1 MSAMRSARD
10 LIPLGLA
17 AVGFGVFAAI
27 WAMRPP
33 VSAAP
38 PAEVFD
44 RVVVSAPV
52 QVLMTA
58 GDRFLAANF
67 ESIRAV
73 ATASDAP
80 EAAEANASF
89 AIRARRVVAQLNPC
103 HEDNYYQGN
112 ALLTWGGAV
121 AEGNDLLK
129 RAADCRSWDEVPP
142 FFYGFNQYFFLH
154 DIEGARAALETA
166 ATRATDNAAG
176 FRKFAIMLAAGE
188 LNDDSAALEFL
199 QRERAATADPKL
211 QGMLDKRVTRV
222 QGLITLRA
230 AQQRY
235 EIRFGHALTDPA
247 ALIESGEL
255 DAFPNDPLR
264 IGYEFADGRFRLKE
278 LKIAGLERP

>member
-1 MSAMRSARD
+1 MSTSRGARE
-10 LIPLGLA
+10 LIPLAIALA
-17 AVGFGVFAAI
+17 GFGVFAAI
-27 WAMRPP
+27 WALRPP
-33 VSAAP
+33 VSATP
-38 PAEVFD
+38 PTEVFD

-52 QVLMTA
+52 QVLMTG

-121 AEGNDLLK
+121 AEGNDLLR
-129 RAADCRSWDEVPP
+129 RATECRTWDEVPP

-188 LNDDSAALEFL
+188 LNDDSAALDFL
-199 QRERAATADPKL
+199 QRERAATTDPKL
-211 QGMLDKRVTRV
+211 QAMLDQRITRLE
-222 QGLITLRA
+222 GLLSLRA

-235 EIRFGHALTDPA
+235 EARFGQPLSDPA
-247 ALIESGEL
+247 ALIASGEL
-255 DAFPNDPLR
+255 DAFPKDPLR
-264 IGYEFADGRFRLKE
+264 IGYEFAEGQFRLKE

>member
-1 MSAMRSARD
+1 M
-10 LIPLGLA
+10 LPLAIALA
-17 AVGFGVFAAI
+17 GFGVFAAI
-27 WAMRPP
+27 WALRPP
-33 VSAAP
+33 VSATP

-89 AIRARRVVAQLNPC
+89 AIRARRVVAQLNPR

-129 RAADCRSWDEVPP
+129 RATDCRTWDEVPP

-154 DIEGARAALETA
+154 DVEGARAALETA

-188 LNDDSAALEFL
+188 LNDDSAALDFL
-199 QRERAATADPKL
+199 QRERAATADPRL
-211 QGMLDKRVTRV
+211 QGMLDKRITRV
-222 QGLITLRA
+222 EGLISLRA

-235 EIRFGHALTDPA
+235 EARFGQPLSDPA

-264 IGYEFADGRFRLKE
+264 IGYEFAEGQFRLKE

>member
-1 MSAMRSARD
+1 MMDSRNLA
-10 LIPLGLA
+10 PL
-17 AVGFGVFAAI
+17 AVAVAGFGLFAAI

-33 VSAAP
+33 VNAAP

-44 RVVVSAPV
+44 RVVLSAPV
-52 QVLMTA
+52 QLLLTG

-121 AEGNDLLK
+121 AEGNDLLR
-129 RAADCRSWDEVPP
+129 RATDCRFWDEVPP

-154 DIEGARAALETA
+154 DVDGARAALETA
-166 ATRATDNAAG
+166 AERATDNAAG

-188 LNDDSAALEFL
+188 LMDDSAALEFL
-199 QRERAATADPKL
+199 QREHAQTSDPKL
-211 QGMLDKRVTRV
+211 QGMLDKRIIRL
-222 QGLITLRA
+222 QGLMALRA

-235 EIRFGHALTDPA
+235 EARFGQALTNPQ
-247 ALIESGEL
+247 ALIDSGEL
-255 DAFPNDPLR
+255 NAFPDDPLR
-264 IGYEFADGRFRLKE
+264 IGYEFAEGRFRLRE

>member
-1 MSAMRSARD
+1 MMDSRNLA
-10 LIPLGLA
+10 PL
-17 AVGFGVFAAI
+17 AVAVAGFGLFAAI
-27 WAMRPP
+27 WATRPS

-44 RVVVSAPV
+44 RVVLSAPV
-52 QVLMTA
+52 QLLLTG

-129 RAADCRSWDEVPP
+129 RATDCRFWDEVPP

-154 DIEGARAALETA
+154 DVDGARAALETA
-166 ATRATDNAAG
+166 AERATDNAAG

-188 LNDDSAALEFL
+188 LKDDSAALEFL
-199 QRERAATADPKL
+199 QRERAQTNDPKL
-211 QGMLDKRVTRV
+211 QGMLDKRIARL
-222 QGLITLRA
+222 QGLMALRA

-235 EIRFGHALTDPA
+235 EARFGQALADPQ
-247 ALIESGEL
+247 ALIDSGEL
-255 DAFPNDPLR
+255 DAFPDDPLR
-264 IGYEFADGRFRLKE
+264 IGYEFAEGRFRLRE

>member
-1 MSAMRSARD
+1 MKARNA
-10 LIPLGLA
+10 LPLAIA
-17 AVGFGVFAAI
+17 ALGFGVFAAI
-27 WAMRPP
+27 WAIRPP
-33 VSAAP
+33 ASTASP
-38 PAEVFD
+38 PEVFD

-52 QVLMTA
+52 QLLLTG
-58 GDRFLAANF
+58 GDRFLAANI

-73 ATASDAP
+73 ATTSDNP

-129 RAADCRSWDEVPP
+129 RATECRTWDEIPP

-154 DIEGARAALETA
+154 DVESARASLEIA
-166 ATRATDNAAG
+166 ADRATDNAAG

-188 LNDDSAALEFL
+188 LKDDSAALDFL
-199 QRERAATADPKL
+199 QQERAQTSDPKL
-211 QGMLDKRVTRV
+211 QAMLDKRIARL

-230 AQQRY
+230 AQKRY
-235 EIRFGHALTDPA
+235 EARFGQPLTNPQ
-247 ALIESGEL
+247 ALIDSGEL
-255 DAFPNDPLR
+255 EAFPNDPLR
-264 IGYEFADGRFRLKE
+264 IGYEFTDGRFRLKE

>member
-1 MSAMRSARD
+1 MNARNALTLAISA
-10 LIPLGLA
+10 L
-17 AVGFGVFAAI
+17 GFGVFATI

-33 VSAAP
+33 IGTEP
-38 PAEVFD
+38 PPVVFD

-52 QVLMTA
+52 QLLLTG
-58 GDRFLAANF
+58 GDRFLAANI
-67 ESIRAV
+67 ESIRAA
-73 ATASDAP
+73 ATTSDNP

-129 RAADCRSWDEVPP
+129 RATECRTWDEIPP

-154 DIEGARAALETA
+154 DVEGARASLEIA
-166 ATRATDNAAG
+166 AERATDNAAG

-188 LNDDSAALEFL
+188 LKDDSAALDFL
-199 QRERAATADPKL
+199 QQERTQTSDPKL
-211 QGMLDKRVTRV
+211 QGMLDKRIARL

-235 EIRFGHALTDPA
+235 EARFGQPLTNPQ
-247 ALIESGEL
+247 ALIDSGEL
-255 DAFPNDPLR
+255 EAFPNDPLR

>member
-1 MSAMRSARD
+1 MDRRN
-10 LIPLGLA
+10 LTPL
-17 AVGFGVFAAI
+17 AVAVAGFGLFAAI
-27 WAMRPP
+27 WAARPP
-33 VSAAP
+33 VSSAP

-44 RVVVSAPV
+44 RVVLSAPV
-52 QVLMTA
+52 QVLLTG

-121 AEGNDLLK
+121 AEGNDLLR
-129 RAADCRSWDEVPP
+129 RATDCRFWDEVPP

-154 DIEGARAALETA
+154 DADGARTALETA
-166 ATRATDNAAG
+166 AERATDNAAG

-188 LNDDSAALEFL
+188 LKDDSAALEFL
-199 QRERAATADPKL
+199 QRERAQTNDPKL
-211 QGMLDKRVTRV
+211 QGMLDKRIARL
-222 QGLITLRA
+222 QGLIALRM

-235 EIRFGHALTDPA
+235 EARFGHALTNPQ
-247 ALIESGEL
+247 ALIDSGEL
-255 DAFPNDPLR
+255 DAFPDDPLR
-264 IGYEFADGRFRLKE
+264 IGYEFADGRFRLRE

>member
-1 MSAMRSARD
+1 MKARNAV
-10 LIPLGLA
+10 PLVIA
-17 AVGFGVFAAI
+17 ALGFGLFAAI
-27 WAMRPP
+27 WAMRSPASAEPP
-33 VSAAP
+33 P
-38 PAEVFD
+38 EVFD

-52 QVLMTA
+52 QLLLTG
-58 GDRFLAANF
+58 GDRFLAANI

-73 ATASDAP
+73 ATTSDNP

-129 RAADCRSWDEVPP
+129 RATECRTWDEIPP

-154 DIEGARAALETA
+154 DVEGARASLEIA
-166 ATRATDNAAG
+166 AKRATDNAAG

-188 LNDDSAALEFL
+188 LKDDSAALDFL
-199 QRERAATADPKL
+199 QQERAQTSDPKL
-211 QGMLDKRVTRV
+211 QGMLDKRIARL

-235 EIRFGHALTDPA
+235 EARVGQPLTNPQ
-247 ALIESGEL
+247 ALIDSGEL
-255 DAFPNDPLR
+255 EAFPNDPLR

>member
-1 MSAMRSARD
+1 MSTSRGARE
-10 LIPLGLA
+10 LIPLAIALA
-17 AVGFGVFAAI
+17 GFGVFAAI
-27 WAMRPP
+27 WALRPP
-33 VSAAP
+33 VSATP

-52 QVLMTA
+52 QVLMTG

-129 RAADCRSWDEVPP
+129 RATECRSWDEVPP

-188 LNDDSAALEFL
+188 LKDDSAALDFL
-199 QRERAATADPKL
+199 QRERAATADPRL
-211 QGMLDKRVTRV
+211 QGMLDKRITRV
-222 QGLITLRA
+222 QGLISLRA

-235 EIRFGHALTDPA
+235 EARFGQPLSDPA

-264 IGYEFADGRFRLKE
+264 IGYEFAEGRFRLKE
-278 LKIAGLERP
+278 LQIAGLERP

>member
-1 MSAMRSARD
+1 MRDR
-10 LIPLGLA
+10 LPLA
-17 AVGFGVFAAI
+17 IAVAGFGVFAAA

-33 VSAAP
+33 VSATP
-38 PAEVFD
+38 PAELFD

-73 ATASDAP
+73 ATTSDAS

-129 RAADCRSWDEVPP
+129 RATECRSWDEVPP

-154 DIEGARAALETA
+154 DVEGARAALEIA

-211 QGMLDKRVTRV
+211 QAMLDKRVTRLE
-222 QGLITLRA
+222 GLIALRA

-235 EIRFGHALTDPA
+235 EARFGHALTDPT
-247 ALIESGEL
+247 ALIDSGEL

-264 IGYEFADGRFRLKE
+264 IGYEFTEGRFRLKE
-278 LKIAGLERP
+278 LRIAGLERP

>member
-1 MSAMRSARD
+1 MNACNALTLAISA
-10 LIPLGLA
+10 L
-17 AVGFGVFAAI
+17 GFGVFATI

-33 VSAAP
+33 IGTEP
-38 PAEVFD
+38 PPVVFD

-52 QVLMTA
+52 QLLLTG
-58 GDRFLAANF
+58 GDRFLAANI
-67 ESIRAV
+67 ESIRAA
-73 ATASDAP
+73 ATTSDNP

-103 HEDNYYQGN
+103 HEDNYYLGN

-129 RAADCRSWDEVPP
+129 RATECRTWDEIPP

-154 DIEGARAALETA
+154 DVEGARASLEIA
-166 ATRATDNAAG
+166 AERATDNAAG

-188 LNDDSAALEFL
+188 LKDDSAALDFL
-199 QRERAATADPKL
+199 QQERTQTSDPKL
-211 QGMLDKRVTRV
+211 QGMLDKRIARL

-235 EIRFGHALTDPA
+235 EARFGQPLTNPQ
-247 ALIESGEL
+247 ALIDSGEL
-255 DAFPNDPLR
+255 EAFPNDPLR
-264 IGYEFADGRFRLKE
+264 IGYEFVDGRFRLKE

>member
-1 MSAMRSARD
+1 MNARNAV
-10 LIPLGLA
+10 PLAIA
-17 AVGFGVFAAI
+17 ALGFSVFDAP

-33 VSAAP
+33 ASAEP
-38 PAEVFD
+38 PPEVFD

-52 QVLMTA
+52 QLLLTG
-58 GDRFLAANF
+58 GDRFLAANI

-73 ATASDAP
+73 ATTSDNP

-121 AEGNDLLK
+121 TEGNDLLK
-129 RAADCRSWDEVPP
+129 RATECRTWDEVPP

-154 DIEGARAALETA
+154 DVEGARASLEIA
-166 ATRATDNAAG
+166 ADRATDNAAG

-188 LNDDSAALEFL
+188 LKDDSAALDFL
-199 QRERAATADPKL
+199 QQERAQTSDPKL
-211 QGMLDKRVTRV
+211 QGMLDKRIARL

-235 EIRFGHALTDPA
+235 EARFGQPLTNPQ
-247 ALIESGEL
+247 ALIDSGEL
-255 DAFPNDPLR
+255 EAFPNDPLR

>member
-1 MSAMRSARD
+1 MISTRGTRD
-10 LIPLGLA
+10 RLPL
-17 AVGFGVFAAI
+17 AVALTGFAVFAAI

-89 AIRARRVVAQLNPC
+89 AIRARRVVVQLNPC

-121 AEGNDLLK
+121 AEGNELLK
-129 RAADCRSWDEVPP
+129 RATDCRTWDEVPP

-154 DIEGARAALETA
+154 DVEGARAALEIA
-166 ATRATDNAAG
+166 AERATDNAAG

-211 QGMLDKRVTRV
+211 KGMLDKRVTRHE
-222 QGLITLRA
+222 GLIALRA

-235 EIRFGHALTDPA
+235 ETRFGHALTDPA

-255 DAFPNDPLR
+255 DAFPDDPLR

>member
-1 MSAMRSARD
+1 MKARNA
-10 LIPLGLA
+10 LPLAIA
-17 AVGFGVFAAI
+17 ALGFGVFAAT

-33 VSAAP
+33 ASTEP
-38 PAEVFD
+38 PPEVFD

-52 QVLMTA
+52 QLLLTG
-58 GDRFLAANF
+58 GDRFLAANI

-73 ATASDAP
+73 ATTSDNP

-129 RAADCRSWDEVPP
+129 RATECRTWDEIPP

-154 DIEGARAALETA
+154 DVEGARASLEIA
-166 ATRATDNAAG
+166 AKRATDNAAG

-188 LNDDSAALEFL
+188 LKDDSAALDFL
-199 QRERAATADPKL
+199 QQERAQTSDPKL
-211 QGMLDKRVTRV
+211 QGMLDKRIARL

-235 EIRFGHALTDPA
+235 EARFGQPLTNPQ
-247 ALIESGEL
+247 ALIDSGEL
-255 DAFPNDPLR
+255 EAFPNDPLR

>member
-1 MSAMRSARD
+1 MKARNA
-10 LIPLGLA
+10 LPLAIA
-17 AVGFGVFAAI
+17 ALGFALFAAI
-27 WAMRPP
+27 WAIRPP
-33 VSAAP
+33 ASTEP
-38 PAEVFD
+38 PPEVFD

-52 QVLMTA
+52 QLLLA
-58 GDRFLAANF
+58 GGDRFLAANI

-73 ATASDAP
+73 ATTSDKP

-129 RAADCRSWDEVPP
+129 RATECRTWDEIPP

-154 DIEGARAALETA
+154 DVEGARASLEIA
-166 ATRATDNAAG
+166 AERATDNAAG

-188 LNDDSAALEFL
+188 LKDDSAALDFL
-199 QRERAATADPKL
+199 QQERAQTSDPKL
-211 QGMLDKRVTRV
+211 QGMLDKRIARL
-222 QGLITLRA
+222 QGLIALRA

-235 EIRFGHALTDPA
+235 EARFGQPLTNPQ
-247 ALIESGEL
+247 ALIDSGEL
-255 DAFPNDPLR
+255 EAFPNDPLR

>member
-1 MSAMRSARD
+1 MMDRRNLA
-10 LIPLGLA
+10 PL
-17 AVGFGVFAAI
+17 AVAVAGFGLFATI
-27 WAMRPP
+27 WATRPLVNATP
-33 VSAAP
+33 S
-38 PAEVFD
+38 AEVFD
-44 RVVVSAPV
+44 RVVLSAPV
-52 QVLMTA
+52 QLLLTG

-129 RAADCRSWDEVPP
+129 RATDCRFWDEVPP

-154 DIEGARAALETA
+154 DVDGARAALETA
-166 ATRATDNAAG
+166 AERATDNAAG

-188 LNDDSAALEFL
+188 LKDDSAALEFL
-199 QRERAATADPKL
+199 QRERAQTNDPKL
-211 QGMLDKRVTRV
+211 QGMLDKRIARL
-222 QGLITLRA
+222 QGLMALRA

-235 EIRFGHALTDPA
+235 EARFGQALTNPQ
-247 ALIESGEL
+247 ALIDSGEL
-255 DAFPNDPLR
+255 NAFPDDPLR
-264 IGYEFADGRFRLKE
+264 IGYEFAEGRFRLRE

>member
-1 MSAMRSARD
+1 MMGRPNLA
-10 LIPLGLA
+10 PLALA
-17 AVGFGVFAAI
+17 AAGFGLFAAI
-27 WAMRPP
+27 WATSPP

-44 RVVVSAPV
+44 RVVLSAPV
-52 QVLMTA
+52 QVLLSG

-121 AEGNDLLK
+121 AEGNDLLR
-129 RAADCRSWDEVPP
+129 RATDCRFWDEVPP

-154 DIEGARAALETA
+154 DVDGARTALETA
-166 ATRATDNAAG
+166 AERATDNAAA

-188 LNDDSAALEFL
+188 LKDDNAALEFL
-199 QRERAATADPKL
+199 QHERAQTNDPKL
-211 QGMLDKRVTRV
+211 QGMLDKRIARL
-222 QGLITLRA
+222 QGLMALRA
-230 AQQRY
+230 AQKRY
-235 EIRFGHALTDPA
+235 EARFGWALADPQ
-247 ALIESGEL
+247 ALIDSGEL
-255 DAFPNDPLR
+255 AAFPDDPLR
-264 IGYEFADGRFRLKE
+264 IGYEFAEGRFRLKE
-278 LKIAGLERP
+278 LRIAGLERP

>member
-1 MSAMRSARD
+1 MRSTRGTRD
-10 LIPLGLA
+10 RLPL
-17 AVGFGVFAAI
+17 AVALTGFAVFAAI

-121 AEGNDLLK
+121 ADGNELLK
-129 RAADCRSWDEVPP
+129 RATDCRTWDEVPP

-154 DIEGARAALETA
+154 DVEGARAALEIA
-166 ATRATDNAAG
+166 AERATDNAAG

-211 QGMLDKRVTRV
+211 QGMLDKRVTRLE
-222 QGLITLRA
+222 GLIALRA

-235 EIRFGHALTDPA
+235 EARFGHALTDPT
-247 ALIESGEL
+247 ALIDSGEL

-264 IGYEFADGRFRLKE
+264 IGYEFTEGRFRLKE

>member
-1 MSAMRSARD
+1 MSTTRGARE
-10 LIPLGLA
+10 LVPLAIALA
-17 AVGFGVFAAI
+17 GFGVFAAI
-27 WAMRPP
+27 WALRPP
-33 VSAAP
+33 VSVVP

-52 QVLMTA
+52 QVLMTG

-121 AEGNDLLK
+121 AEGNDLLR
-129 RAADCRSWDEVPP
+129 RATECRTWDEVPP

-154 DIEGARAALETA
+154 DVEGARAALETA

-188 LNDDSAALEFL
+188 LNDDSAALDFL

-211 QGMLDKRVTRV
+211 QGMLDKRIARV
-222 QGLITLRA
+222 QGLISLRS

-235 EIRFGHALTDPA
+235 EARFGQPLSDPA

-264 IGYEFADGRFRLKE
+264 IGYEFAEGRFRLKE
-278 LKIAGLERP
+278 LQIAGLERP

>member
-1 MSAMRSARD
+1 M
-10 LIPLGLA
+10 
-17 AVGFGVFAAI
+17 
-27 WAMRPP
+27 
-33 VSAAP
+33 
-38 PAEVFD
+38 
-44 RVVVSAPV
+44 
-52 QVLMTA
+52 
-58 GDRFLAANF
+58 
-67 ESIRAV
+67 

-121 AEGNDLLK
+121 AEGNDLLR
-129 RAADCRSWDEVPP
+129 RATECRTWDEVPP

-188 LNDDSAALEFL
+188 LKDDSAALDFL
-199 QRERAATADPKL
+199 QRERAATADPRL
-211 QGMLDKRVTRV
+211 QGMLDKRITRV
-222 QGLITLRA
+222 EGLITLRS

-235 EIRFGHALTDPA
+235 EARFGQPLSDPA

>member
-1 MSAMRSARD
+1 MMTQRN
-10 LIPLGLA
+10 LLPL
-17 AVGFGVFAAI
+17 AVAVAGFGLFAAI
-27 WAMRPP
+27 WAIRPP
-33 VSAAP
+33 VNAAP

-44 RVVVSAPV
+44 RVVLSAPV
-52 QVLMTA
+52 QLLLTG

-73 ATASDAP
+73 ATASDTP

-129 RAADCRSWDEVPP
+129 RATGCRFWDEVPP

-154 DIEGARAALETA
+154 DVDGARAALETA
-166 ATRATDNAAG
+166 AERATDNAAG
-176 FRKFAIMLAAGE
+176 FRKFAIMLAAGG
-188 LNDDSAALEFL
+188 LKDDSAALEFL
-199 QRERAATADPKL
+199 QRERAQTNDPKL
-211 QGMLDKRVTRV
+211 QGMLDKRIARL
-222 QGLITLRA
+222 QGLIALRS

-235 EIRFGHALTDPA
+235 EARSGQALADPQ
-247 ALIESGEL
+247 ALIDSGEL
-255 DAFPNDPLR
+255 EAFPDDPLR
-264 IGYEFADGRFRLKE
+264 IGYEFAEGRFRLRE
-278 LKIAGLERP
+278 LNIAGLERP

>member
-1 MSAMRSARD
+1 MNARNAV
-10 LIPLGLA
+10 PLVIA
-17 AVGFGVFAAI
+17 ALGFGVFAAI

-33 VSAAP
+33 ASTEP
-38 PAEVFD
+38 PPEVFD

-52 QVLMTA
+52 QLLLTG
-58 GDRFLAANF
+58 GDRFLAANI

-73 ATASDAP
+73 ATTSDNP

-112 ALLTWGGAV
+112 ALLTWGGTV

-129 RAADCRSWDEVPP
+129 RATECRTWDEIPP

-154 DIEGARAALETA
+154 DVEGARASLEIA
-166 ATRATDNAAG
+166 AERATDNAAG

-188 LNDDSAALEFL
+188 LKDDSAALDFL
-199 QRERAATADPKL
+199 QQERTQTSDPKL
-211 QGMLDKRVTRV
+211 QGMLDKRIARL

-235 EIRFGHALTDPA
+235 EARFGQPLTNPQ
-247 ALIESGEL
+247 ALIDSGEL
-255 DAFPNDPLR
+255 EAFPNDPLR
-264 IGYEFADGRFRLKE
+264 IGYEFVDGRFRLKE